1 MTNQELRQL
10 CEDTIAPS
18 IMTSNQ
24 EHLLATECLR
34 LLAENAAMRV
44 VCEAARIVAK
54 WPNFYEG
61 QGITALQD
69 SLAQLPPEVGNDL
82 QP

>member
-34 LLAENAAMRV
+34 LLAENAAMRGV
-44 VCEAARIVAK
+44 RDAARFVVI
-54 WPNFYEG
+54 WPHYCEG
-61 QGITALQD
+61 EGITELKDA
-69 SLAQLPPEVGNDL
+69 LAQLPPEVGNDL